1 MRELASGA
9 VAHSA
14 ARGRGAPAAG
24 SATAAPE
31 AAPVPAP
38 APELSPAAAKA
49 QAQKLAL
56 EAVDQLQNGDE
67 LAARATL
74 ERAAQLDP
82 GNDLAR
88 KLADQI
94 RADAQR
100 ELGPVYFRYTV
111 QKDDTLSK
119 LAQQFLGDRFRFY
132 ILAKYND
139 ITNPSRLAAGQVIRV
154 PGRAPPPAAAAT
166 PHVDPAPTVVAPPP
180 PEPKPRD
187 DVADALKKVA
197 ELERAGN
204 LEAAY
209 FAYTDL
215 AQRYPASAEAGK
227 APRCL
232 ARHVP
237 APARPRGDHR
247 VPAAEPRPRDRQVG
261 PHARDRPRQQEGPPR
276 ARAGA
281 RPEAQARREAGHQVG
296 WSGAAAICTIAT
308 GARTHA
314 GRSPGWQR
322 GASLRSFSC
331 ATRASRSRSLALA
344 CSGSKRRLASKW
356 RMAAERSVRIALTP
370 SAYWASPSARRNSRA
385 LPVHS
390 GSGSPRNAF
399 AASYRDSALSR
410 CPLRSASRARSA
422 TAAASLPRPS
432 RSPAFASAHAR
443 ASRRPAVTSPARTS
457 SMRCSRS

>member
-1 MRELASGA
+1 MPPAPTDRYGVRALLAPVAVSLLVAACAGSPPAPSGTPPA
-9 VAHSA
+9 AAAPPATGSA
-14 ARGRGAPAAG
+14 A
-24 SATAAPE
+24 STPE
-31 AAPVPAP
+31 AIPVPAP

-67 LAARATL
+67 QAARATL
-74 ERAAQLDP
+74 ERAAQLDA

-88 KLADQI
+88 KLSDQI

-154 PGRAPPPAAAAT
+154 PGRAPPAAAAAA
-166 PHVDPAPTVVAPPP
+166 PLVDPAPTVTAPPP

-215 AQRYPASAEAGK
+215 AQRYPASAEAAK
-227 APRCL
+227 R
-232 ARHVP
+232 RDTS
-237 APARPRGDHR
+237 R
-247 VPAAEPRPRDRQVG
+247 AAFLRQL
-261 PHARDRPRQQEGPPR
+261 D
-276 ARAGA
+276 
-281 RPEAQARREAGHQVG
+281 REAATAFQRQNLDL
-296 WSGAAAICTIAT
+296 AIAKWDRMLEIDP
-308 GARTHA
+308 GNKKAR
-314 GRSPGWQR
+314 
-322 GASLRSFSC
+322 L
-331 ATRASRSRSLALA
+331 
-344 CSGSKRRLASKW
+344 
-356 RMAAERSVRIALTP
+356 ERE
-370 SAYWASPSARRNSRA
+370 RA
-385 LPVHS
+385 LDLK
-390 GSGSPRNAF
+390 RKL
-399 AASYRDSALSR
+399 AAKQGAK
-410 CPLRSASRARSA
+410 
-422 TAAASLPRPS
+422 
-432 RSPAFASAHAR
+432 
-443 ASRRPAVTSPARTS
+443 
-457 SMRCSRS
+457 

>member
-1 MRELASGA
+1 MTPAPTDRYGVRALLAPLAVSLLVAACASSPPAPSGTPPPASGA
-9 VAHSA
+9 
-14 ARGRGAPAAG
+14 APAAG
-24 SATAAPE
+24 SATPTPE
-31 AAPVPAP
+31 AVPVPAP

-88 KLADQI
+88 KLSDQI

-166 PHVDPAPTVVAPPP
+166 PPVDPAPAPTVAAPPP

-215 AQRYPASAEAGK
+215 AQRYPASAEAAK
-227 APRCL
+227 R
-232 ARHVP
+232 
-237 APARPRGDHR
+237 
-247 VPAAEPRPRDRQVG
+247 RDASRATFLRQL
-261 PHARDRPRQQEGPPR
+261 D
-276 ARAGA
+276 
-281 RPEAQARREAGHQVG
+281 REATTAFQRQNLDL
-296 WSGAAAICTIAT
+296 AIAKWDRMLEIDP
-308 GARTHA
+308 GNKKARLE
-314 GRSPGWQR
+314 RE
-322 GASLRSFSC
+322 
-331 ATRASRSRSLALA
+331 RALDL
-344 CSGSKRRLASKW
+344 KRRLAAKQG
-356 RMAAERSVRIALTP
+356 AK
-370 SAYWASPSARRNSRA
+370 
-385 LPVHS
+385 
-390 GSGSPRNAF
+390 
-399 AASYRDSALSR
+399 
-410 CPLRSASRARSA
+410 
-422 TAAASLPRPS
+422 
-432 RSPAFASAHAR
+432 
-443 ASRRPAVTSPARTS
+443 
-457 SMRCSRS
+457 

>member
-1 MRELASGA
+1 MTPAPTDRYGVRVLLAALA
-9 VAHSA
+9 VSLLVAACASSPPAPSPVSPPASA
-14 ARGRGAPAAG
+14 AAPAAG
-24 SATAAPE
+24 GATAAPE

-139 ITNPSRLAAGQVIRV
+139 IANPSRLAAGQVIRV

-166 PHVDPAPTVVAPPP
+166 PHVDPAPAVVAPPP

-227 APRCL
+227 R
-232 ARHVP
+232 
-237 APARPRGDHR
+237 
-247 VPAAEPRPRDRQVG
+247 RDASRATFLRQL
-261 PHARDRPRQQEGPPR
+261 D
-276 ARAGA
+276 
-281 RPEAQARREAGHQVG
+281 REATTAFQRQNLDL
-296 WSGAAAICTIAT
+296 AIAKWDRMLEIDP
-308 GARTHA
+308 GNRKARLE
-314 GRSPGWQR
+314 RE
-322 GASLRSFSC
+322 
-331 ATRASRSRSLALA
+331 RALDL
-344 CSGSKRRLASKW
+344 KRRLAAKQG
-356 RMAAERSVRIALTP
+356 AK
-370 SAYWASPSARRNSRA
+370 
-385 LPVHS
+385 
-390 GSGSPRNAF
+390 
-399 AASYRDSALSR
+399 
-410 CPLRSASRARSA
+410 
-422 TAAASLPRPS
+422 
-432 RSPAFASAHAR
+432 
-443 ASRRPAVTSPARTS
+443 
-457 SMRCSRS
+457 

>member
-1 MRELASGA
+1 MTPAPTDRYGVRVLLAALA
-9 VAHSA
+9 VSLLVAACASSPPAPSPVSPPASA
-14 ARGRGAPAAG
+14 AAPAAG
-24 SATAAPE
+24 GATPAPE

-139 ITNPSRLAAGQVIRV
+139 IANPSRLAAGQVIRV

-166 PHVDPAPTVVAPPP
+166 PHVDPAPAVVAPPP

-227 APRCL
+227 R
-232 ARHVP
+232 
-237 APARPRGDHR
+237 
-247 VPAAEPRPRDRQVG
+247 RDASRATFLRQL
-261 PHARDRPRQQEGPPR
+261 D
-276 ARAGA
+276 
-281 RPEAQARREAGHQVG
+281 REATTAFQRQNLDL
-296 WSGAAAICTIAT
+296 AIAKWDRMLEIDP
-308 GARTHA
+308 GNRKARLE
-314 GRSPGWQR
+314 RE
-322 GASLRSFSC
+322 
-331 ATRASRSRSLALA
+331 RALDL
-344 CSGSKRRLASKW
+344 KRRLAAKQG
-356 RMAAERSVRIALTP
+356 AK
-370 SAYWASPSARRNSRA
+370 
-385 LPVHS
+385 
-390 GSGSPRNAF
+390 
-399 AASYRDSALSR
+399 
-410 CPLRSASRARSA
+410 
-422 TAAASLPRPS
+422 
-432 RSPAFASAHAR
+432 
-443 ASRRPAVTSPARTS
+443 
-457 SMRCSRS
+457 

>member
-1 MRELASGA
+1 MTPAPTDRYGVRALLASVA
-9 VAHSA
+9 VSLLVAACAGSPPAPSGTPPAAAAPPATGSA
-14 ARGRGAPAAG
+14 A
-24 SATAAPE
+24 STPE
-31 AAPVPAP
+31 AIPVPAP

-67 LAARATL
+67 QAARATL
-74 ERAAQLDP
+74 ERAAQLDA

-88 KLADQI
+88 KLSDQI

-154 PGRAPPPAAAAT
+154 PGRAPPPAAAAA
-166 PHVDPAPTVVAPPP
+166 PPVDPAPTVAAPPP

-215 AQRYPASAEAGK
+215 AQRYPASAEA
-227 APRCL
+227 A
-232 ARHVP
+232 
-237 APARPRGDHR
+237 
-247 VPAAEPRPRDRQVG
+247 
-261 PHARDRPRQQEGPPR
+261 
-276 ARAGA
+276 
-281 RPEAQARREAGHQVG
+281 
-296 WSGAAAICTIAT
+296 
-308 GARTHA
+308 
-314 GRSPGWQR
+314 
-322 GASLRSFSC
+322 
-331 ATRASRSRSLALA
+331 
-344 CSGSKRRLASKW
+344 KRR
-356 RMAAERSVRIALTP
+356 
-370 SAYWASPSARRNSRA
+370 
-385 LPVHS
+385 
-390 GSGSPRNAF
+390 
-399 AASYRDSALSR
+399 D
-410 CPLRSASRARSA
+410 ASRAAFLRQLDREAA
-422 TAAASLPRPS
+422 TAFQRQNLDLAIAKWDRMLEIDPGNKKARLERERALDLKRKLAAKQG
-432 RSPAFASAHAR
+432 AK
-443 ASRRPAVTSPARTS
+443 
-457 SMRCSRS
+457 

>member
-1 MRELASGA
+1 MTPAPTDRYGVRALLAPLAVSLLVAACASSPPAPSGTPPPA
-9 VAHSA
+9 SA
-14 ARGRGAPAAG
+14 ATPAAG
-24 SATAAPE
+24 SSAPTPE
-31 AAPVPAP
+31 AVPLPAP

-67 LAARATL
+67 FAARATL

-154 PGRAPPPAAAAT
+154 PGRAPPPAAAAA
-166 PHVDPAPTVVAPPP
+166 PLVDPAPTVAAPPP

-215 AQRYPASAEAGK
+215 AQRYPASAEAAK
-227 APRCL
+227 R
-232 ARHVP
+232 
-237 APARPRGDHR
+237 
-247 VPAAEPRPRDRQVG
+247 RDASRATFLRQL
-261 PHARDRPRQQEGPPR
+261 D
-276 ARAGA
+276 
-281 RPEAQARREAGHQVG
+281 REATTAFQRQNLDL
-296 WSGAAAICTIAT
+296 AIAKWDRMLEIDP
-308 GARTHA
+308 GNKKARLE
-314 GRSPGWQR
+314 RE
-322 GASLRSFSC
+322 
-331 ATRASRSRSLALA
+331 RALDL
-344 CSGSKRRLASKW
+344 KRRLAAKQG
-356 RMAAERSVRIALTP
+356 TK
-370 SAYWASPSARRNSRA
+370 
-385 LPVHS
+385 
-390 GSGSPRNAF
+390 
-399 AASYRDSALSR
+399 
-410 CPLRSASRARSA
+410 
-422 TAAASLPRPS
+422 
-432 RSPAFASAHAR
+432 
-443 ASRRPAVTSPARTS
+443 
-457 SMRCSRS
+457 

>member
-1 MRELASGA
+1 MTPAPTDRYGVRALLAPLA
-9 VAHSA
+9 VALLVAACAGSPPTPSGTTPPASA
-14 ARGRGAPAAG
+14 VPPAAG
-24 SATAAPE
+24 SAAAAPE
-31 AAPVPAP
+31 AVPVPAP

-67 LAARATL
+67 QAARATL
-74 ERAAQLDP
+74 ERAAQLDA

-88 KLADQI
+88 KLSDQI

-139 ITNPSRLAAGQVIRV
+139 IANPSRLAAGQVIRV

-166 PHVDPAPTVVAPPP
+166 PPVDPAPTVAAPPP

-215 AQRYPASAEAGK
+215 AQRYPASAEAAK
-227 APRCL
+227 R
-232 ARHVP
+232 
-237 APARPRGDHR
+237 
-247 VPAAEPRPRDRQVG
+247 RDASRATFLRQL
-261 PHARDRPRQQEGPPR
+261 D
-276 ARAGA
+276 
-281 RPEAQARREAGHQVG
+281 REATTAFQRQNLDL
-296 WSGAAAICTIAT
+296 AIAKWDRMLEIDP
-308 GARTHA
+308 GNKKARLE
-314 GRSPGWQR
+314 RE
-322 GASLRSFSC
+322 
-331 ATRASRSRSLALA
+331 RALDL
-344 CSGSKRRLASKW
+344 KRRLAAKQG
-356 RMAAERSVRIALTP
+356 AK
-370 SAYWASPSARRNSRA
+370 
-385 LPVHS
+385 
-390 GSGSPRNAF
+390 
-399 AASYRDSALSR
+399 
-410 CPLRSASRARSA
+410 
-422 TAAASLPRPS
+422 
-432 RSPAFASAHAR
+432 
-443 ASRRPAVTSPARTS
+443 
-457 SMRCSRS
+457 

>member
-1 MRELASGA
+1 M
-9 VAHSA
+9 
-14 ARGRGAPAAG
+14 
-24 SATAAPE
+24 
-31 AAPVPAP
+31 PAP

-88 KLADQI
+88 KLSDQI

-166 PHVDPAPTVVAPPP
+166 PPVDPARLRPWPRHPP

-215 AQRYPASAEAGK
+215 AQRYPASAEAAK
-227 APRCL
+227 RRDASR
-232 ARHVP
+232 ADVP

-261 PHARDRPRQQEGPPR
+261 PHARDRPRQQEGPTR
-276 ARAGA
+276 ARACA
-281 RPEAQARREAGHQVG
+281 RPEAQARREAGRQVG
-296 WSGAAAICTIAT
+296 PVHTMPANANGPQGSSGAAAIRAIAA

-314 GRSPGWQR
+314 GIRFGRS
-322 GASLRSFSC
+322 
-331 ATRASRSRSLALA
+331 
-344 CSGSKRRLASKW
+344 
-356 RMAAERSVRIALTP
+356 
-370 SAYWASPSARRNSRA
+370 
-385 LPVHS
+385 
-390 GSGSPRNAF
+390 
-399 AASYRDSALSR
+399 
-410 CPLRSASRARSA
+410 
-422 TAAASLPRPS
+422 
-432 RSPAFASAHAR
+432 
-443 ASRRPAVTSPARTS
+443 
-457 SMRCSRS
+457 

>member
-1 MRELASGA
+1 MTPAPTDRYGVRVLLAALA
-9 VAHSA
+9 VSLLVA
-14 ARGRGAPAAG
+14 ACASSPPAPSPVSPPASTAAPAAG
-24 SATAAPE
+24 GATPAPE

-139 ITNPSRLAAGQVIRV
+139 IANPSRLAAGQVIRV

-166 PHVDPAPTVVAPPP
+166 PHVDPAPAVVAPPP

-227 APRCL
+227 R
-232 ARHVP
+232 
-237 APARPRGDHR
+237 
-247 VPAAEPRPRDRQVG
+247 RDASRATFLRQL
-261 PHARDRPRQQEGPPR
+261 D
-276 ARAGA
+276 
-281 RPEAQARREAGHQVG
+281 REATTAFQRQNLDL
-296 WSGAAAICTIAT
+296 AIAKWDRMLEIDP
-308 GARTHA
+308 GNRKARLE
-314 GRSPGWQR
+314 RE
-322 GASLRSFSC
+322 
-331 ATRASRSRSLALA
+331 RALDL
-344 CSGSKRRLASKW
+344 KRRLAAKQG
-356 RMAAERSVRIALTP
+356 AK
-370 SAYWASPSARRNSRA
+370 
-385 LPVHS
+385 
-390 GSGSPRNAF
+390 
-399 AASYRDSALSR
+399 
-410 CPLRSASRARSA
+410 
-422 TAAASLPRPS
+422 
-432 RSPAFASAHAR
+432 
-443 ASRRPAVTSPARTS
+443 
-457 SMRCSRS
+457 